1 MGSTVRISM
10 GLAAALAGAALLGA
24 CGSSHVASNASG
36 STTTT
41 PATIAPGTTTG
52 SSSTT
57 PADTPATTS
66 SSGSIPP
73 ATTRPTPTT
82 TRTAATGPAGCVAGQ
97 LNVVVSYGNG
107 AAGSIG
113 YTNSF
118 QNISSTTCTL
128 FGYPGMQM
136 LGSSGQ
142 PIQTDVIR
150 GTSVTVPSVAE
161 RLVTLAPG
169 GKAWFDMGYSDGTGY
184 GYDTCPT
191 STLVE
196 FTAPNDFQSITVS
209 LQIQPYGGATIAQLH
224 CGEIHV
230 SPVFAA
236 G

>member
-10 GLAAALAGAALLGA
+10 GLAAAFAGAALLGA
-24 CGSSHVASNASG
+24 CGGGHVAASATG

-41 PATIAPGTTTG
+41 PATIAPGTTTD
-52 SSSTT
+52 SSGTTPVTTAGSTT
-57 PADTPATTS
+57 TVAATTVPTPASTVAN
-66 SSGSIPP
+66 G
-73 ATTRPTPTT
+73 PT
-82 TRTAATGPAGCVAGQ
+82 GCVASQ
-97 LNVVVSYGNG
+97 LNVDASYGNY

-136 LGSSGQ
+136 LNSSGQ
-142 PIQTDVIR
+142 AIQTDVIR
-150 GTSVTVPSVAE
+150 GTSVTVPAVPE
-161 RLVTLAPG
+161 KLVTLAPG
-169 GKAWFDMGYSDGTGY
+169 GKAWFDMGFSDGTGY
-184 GYDTCPT
+184 GDDYDSCPT

-209 LQIQPYGGATIAQLH
+209 LQIQPFGGGTIAQLH

-230 SPVFAA
+230 SPVFSVA
-236 G
+236 

>member
-1 MGSTVRISM
+1 MGSTVRSSI

-24 CGSSHVASNASG
+24 CGSGHVPSSASG

-41 PATIAPGTTTG
+41 PATVAPGTTTG
-52 SSSTT
+52 SAGTT
-57 PADTPATTS
+57 PVTTAGSTPAV
-66 SSGSIPP
+66 
-73 ATTRPTPTT
+73 ATTTAP
-82 TRTAATGPAGCVAGQ
+82 TRTSTVATGPIGCVASQ
-97 LNVVVSYGNG
+97 LNVNVSYGNY

-136 LGSSGQ
+136 LNSSGQ

-150 GTSVTVPSVAE
+150 GTSVTVPAVPV

-169 GKAWFDMGYSDGTGY
+169 GKAWFDMGFSDGSGY
-184 GYDTCPT
+184 GNDYDSCPT

-196 FTAPNDFQSITVS
+196 FTAPNDFQSITIS
-209 LQIQPYGGATIAQLH
+209 LQIQPFGGATIAQLN

-230 SPVFAA
+230 SPVFAVA
-236 G
+236 